1 MDLLWI
7 IYRCVFLTL
16 KVEGAVQHV
25 LAYFHG
31 DHTPLAPR
39 LMTYLNDEGGKGKK
53 QHPHEYRTQ
62 THTYKQIEEV
72 STRDNILKIHY
83 ENPGSLLTSVV
94 KT

>member
-16 KVEGAVQHV
+16 KEEGAVQHV

-39 LMTYLNDEGGKGKK
+39 LMTYLNDEGGKGKNNTLMNTE
-53 QHPHEYRTQ
+53 QR
-62 THTYKQIEEV
+62 HTYKQFEEF
-72 STRDNILKIHY
+72 SARDNILKIHY
-83 ENPGSLLTSVV
+83 ENLGSLLTSVV